1 MEQITN
7 ILLDINDNL
16 EKTVEQG
23 FRQELTTN
31 DLNQKIDEVIHGIN
45 QLNDIVEQL
54 YLQINHTNDSLKAIE
69 TQMNQKIKKK

>member
-31 DLNQKIDEVIHGIN
+31 DLNQKVEDVVDSIN
-45 QLNDIVEQL
+45 QLNDLVEQL
-54 YLQINHTNDSLKAIE
+54 YLQINHTNESLKVIE
-69 TQMNQKIKKK
+69 EQMNQKQKKK